1 VTEPNGPTKHL
12 TRSAIENR
20 TDSVPLSG
28 TDGEA
33 AVEPAET
40 RGPTPVQLDRVSHK
54 SIGRYQ
60 LLEKVGEGGMGQVW
74 LAEQTAPVRRQVALK
89 LIKVGMYD
97 DSVLQRFQAERQ
109 SLAIMNHPSIAK
121 IFDAGTT
128 PDGQPYFVM
137 EFVPG
142 NPITD
147 HCDQKKLNIHQRL
160 ELFTKVCEAVQHAHQ
175 KAIIHRD
182 LKPANILVVEM
193 DGKATPRI
201 IDFGLAKAITGG
213 SSSDANVTQ
222 VGGWVGTP
230 GYMSP
235 EQTDSV
241 AEDIDTRTDVYS
253 LGVILY
259 VLLAGFLPFD
269 PKEWHKQP
277 LSEVLRKLREDDPPT
292 PSARLRTESEFS
304 TAAAKARG
312 SQPKQLAKMLQG
324 DLDWITMKALEKDR
338 ARRYATPSNLAADI
352 ERYLNDEPIAARP
365 ASAGYRL
372 QKYVQRHRLAVGVAI
387 GLLLLLVGFA
397 VVESIQVRR
406 VTRERDRAGRIT
418 EFMTNMFKISDPSQ
432 SHGNNVTAREILDK
446 ASDNIHSG
454 LNQDPELQ
462 AQMMEVMGNVYLNL
476 GLYRQAQSLLESA
489 LEIRRRVSGPKNADT
504 AASMTSLAWLL
515 EREGRPADA
524 EKLQREALEIDRQTV
539 GSENPLTLTLMGNLA
554 SSLADQRRNQEAE
567 KLQTETLELERR
579 VLGAESNGTL
589 ATMNNLALTYMH
601 EGRYADAEKLERQSV
616 DIRRRVFGPDNPD
629 VLSGNYSLAVIL
641 FYEKRFADSET
652 LLRQTELDESR
663 VLGPDHPETLKTME
677 VLADDLAGEHHYGD
691 AGKMERQVL
700 DAHLRTLGFDDR
712 ITADDRYTLAGY
724 MAHEGKREEALS
736 LLGEAID
743 HGLDP
748 ETALGMEKDTDL
760 DPLHEDPRFV
770 ALVAR
775 ARERAVAQ
783 KQQRP

>member
-1 VTEPNGPTKHL
+1 VNEPNGPTKDQ
-12 TRSAIENR
+12 TRSGIETR
-20 TDSVPLSG
+20 ADSVPLSG

-33 AVEPAET
+33 TVEFAGAP
-40 RGPTPVQLDRVSHK
+40 GPTPVQLDRVSHK

-60 LLEKVGEGGMGQVW
+60 LLEKLGEGGMGQVW

-109 SLAIMNHPSIAK
+109 SLAIMDHPSIAK
-121 IFDAGTT
+121 IFDAGAT

-142 NPITD
+142 NRITD
-147 HCDQKKLNIHQRL
+147 YCDQKKLNIHQRL

-201 IDFGLAKAITGG
+201 IDFGLAKAITGEA
-213 SSSDANVTQ
+213 SSDANLTQ
-222 VGGWVGTP
+222 VGGLVGTP

-259 VLLAGFLPFD
+259 ELLAGYLPFD

-277 LSEVLRKLREDDPPT
+277 LSEILRKLRDDDPPT
-292 PSARLRTESEFS
+292 PSARLRRESEFS
-304 TAAAKARG
+304 TAAANVRG
-312 SQPKQLAKMLQG
+312 AQAKQLAKMLQG

-338 ARRYATPSNLAADI
+338 TRRYATPSNLAADI

-372 QKYVQRHRLAVGVAI
+372 QKYVQRHRVAVGVAS
-387 GLLLLLVGFA
+387 GLFLLLVGFA
-397 VVESIQVRR
+397 IVESIQVRR

-418 EFMTNMFKISDPSQ
+418 EFMTQMFKISEPSE

-462 AQMMEVMGNVYLNL
+462 AQMMEVMGNVYMNL
-476 GLYRQAQSLLESA
+476 GLYRQAQSLLEPA
-489 LEIRRRVSGPKNADT
+489 LEIRRRISGPKNADT
-504 AASMTSLAWLL
+504 AASMASLAWVL
-515 EREGRPADA
+515 EKQGRPADA
-524 EKLQREALEIDRQTV
+524 EKLQREALEIDRRTI
-539 GSENPLTLTLMGNLA
+539 GNENPLTLRLMGNLA

-567 KLQTETLELERR
+567 KLETETLNLDRR
-579 VLGAESNGTL
+579 VLGAESKSTL
-589 ATMNNLALTYMH
+589 AIMNNLALTYMH
-601 EGRYADAEKLERQSV
+601 EGLYADAEKLERQTV
-616 DIRRRVFGPDNPD
+616 GTYRRVFGPDYPE
-629 VLSGNYSLAVIL
+629 LLTSSFTLGIIL
-641 FYEKRFADSET
+641 FNEKRFADSET

-663 VLGPDHPETLKTME
+663 VLGPDHPETLKTMG
-677 VLADDLAGEHHYGD
+677 AIASDLAGEQHYGD
-691 AGKMERQVL
+691 AAKMERQVL
-700 DAHLRTLGFDDR
+700 DAHLRTLGLDNR
-712 ITADDRYTLAGY
+712 ITAVDRYNLACF
-724 MAHEGKREEALS
+724 MANDGKREEALS

-748 ETALGMEKDTDL
+748 ETLLGMEKDTDL
-760 DPLHEDPRFV
+760 DSLHEDPRFA

-783 KQQRP
+783 KH

>member
-1 VTEPNGPTKHL
+1 MTEPNGPTKDL
-12 TRSAIENR
+12 PRSGIE
-20 TDSVPLSG
+20 TSADSVPLSG
-28 TDGEA
+28 LDGEA
-33 AVEPAET
+33 TIEPAGAP
-40 RGPTPVQLDRVSHK
+40 GPTPVQRDRVSHK
-54 SIGRYQ
+54 SIDRYQ
-60 LLEKVGEGGMGQVW
+60 LLEKLGEGGMGQVW

-89 LIKVGMYD
+89 LIKFGMYD

-142 NPITD
+142 DPITD
-147 HCDQKKLNIHQRL
+147 YCDQKKLNIHQRL
-160 ELFTKVCEAVQHAHQ
+160 ELFTKVCEAMQHAHQ

-201 IDFGLAKAITGG
+201 IDFGLAKAITSG
-213 SSSDANVTQ
+213 SSSDSNVTQ

-259 VLLAGFLPFD
+259 ELLAGFPPFD

-292 PSARLRTESEFS
+292 PSARLRREGEFS
-304 TAAAKARG
+304 TAAAKVRG
-312 SQPKQLAKMLQG
+312 SQPKELVRMLQG
-324 DLDWITMKALEKDR
+324 DLDWITMRALEKDR

-372 QKYVQRHRLAVGVAI
+372 QKYVQRHRVAVGVAT
-387 GLLLLLVGFA
+387 GLFLFLVAFG
-397 VVESIQVRR
+397 VVESVQVRR
-406 VTRERDRAGRIT
+406 VTRERDRAARIT
-418 EFMTNMFKISDPSQ
+418 QFMTNMFEISDPTE
-432 SHGNNVTAREILDK
+432 SHGNSVTAREILDK
-446 ASDNIHSG
+446 ASNDIHSG
-454 LNQDPELQ
+454 LNRDPELQ
-462 AQMMEVMGNVYLNL
+462 AQMMEVMGNVYMNL
-476 GLYRQAQSLLESA
+476 GLYRQAQSLLEPA
-489 LEIRRRVSGPKNADT
+489 LEIRRRISGPKNAET
-504 AASMTSLAWLL
+504 ASSMASLAWVL
-515 EREGRPADA
+515 EKEGRPAEA
-524 EKLQREALEIDRQTV
+524 EKLQREALEIDRRTI
-539 GSENPLTLTLMGNLA
+539 GNENPLTLRLMGNLG

-567 KLQTETLELERR
+567 KLQTETLNLERR
-579 VLGAESNGTL
+579 VLGAESKSTL
-589 ATMNNLALTYMH
+589 ASMNNLALTYMH
-601 EGRYADAEKLERQSV
+601 EGRYADAEKLERQTV
-616 DIRRRVFGPDNPD
+616 DTLRRVFGPDYPD
-629 VLSGNYSLAVIL
+629 LFTSSFTLGIIL
-641 FYEKRFADSET
+641 YNEKRLADSET

-663 VLGPDHPETLKTME
+663 VLGPNHPETLKTMGALA
-677 VLADDLAGEHHYGD
+677 VNLADEQHYGD
-691 AGKMERQVL
+691 AAKMEREVL
-700 DAHLRTLGFDDR
+700 DAHLRILGPDDR
-712 ITADDRYTLAGY
+712 ITAVDRYNLACIL
-724 MAHEGKREEALS
+724 ADDGKREEALS

-748 ETALGMEKDTDL
+748 QTLLGMEKDTDL
-760 DPLHEDPRFV
+760 DPLHEDPRFA

-783 KQQRP
+783 KH

>member
-1 VTEPNGPTKHL
+1 MTEPNGPTKHL

>member
-1 VTEPNGPTKHL
+1 VTEPNGPTKDL
-12 TRSAIENR
+12 TRSRIETR

-28 TDGEA
+28 TDGEST
-33 AVEPAET
+33 VKPT
-40 RGPTPVQLDRVSHK
+40 GTPGPTPVQFDRVSHK

-60 LLEKVGEGGMGQVW
+60 LLEKLGEGGMGQVW

-142 NPITD
+142 DPITD
-147 HCDQKKLNIHQRL
+147 YCDQKKLNIHQRL
-160 ELFTKVCEAVQHAHQ
+160 ELFAKVCEAVQHAHQ

-193 DGKATPRI
+193 DGRATPRI
-201 IDFGLAKAITGG
+201 IDFGLAKAIKGG
-213 SSSDANVTQ
+213 SSSDTNVTQ
-222 VGGWVGTP
+222 LGGWVGTP

-269 PKEWHKQP
+269 PKQWHKQP

-292 PSARLRTESEFS
+292 PSAKVRRESEFS
-304 TAAAKARG
+304 TAAARVRG
-312 SQPKQLAKMLQG
+312 SQPKQLARMLQG

-338 ARRYATPSNLAADI
+338 ARRYATPSDLAADI
-352 ERYLNDEPIAARP
+352 QRYLNDEPIAARP

-372 QKYVQRHRLAVGVAI
+372 QKYVQRHRVAVGVAT
-387 GLLLLLVGFA
+387 GLFLLLAGFA

-418 EFMTNMFKISDPSQ
+418 EFMTNMFKISDPSE

-446 ASDNIHSG
+446 ASHNIHSG

-462 AQMMEVMGNVYLNL
+462 AQMMEVMGTVYMNL
-476 GLYRQAQSLLESA
+476 GLYHQAQSLLEPA
-489 LEIRRRVSGPKNADT
+489 LEIRRRILGPKNADT
-504 AASMTSLAWLL
+504 AASMASLAWLL
-515 EREGRPADA
+515 EKEGQPADA
-524 EKLQREALEIDRQTV
+524 EKLQREALEIDRQTI

-567 KLQTETLELERR
+567 KLQTETLNLERR
-579 VLGAESNGTL
+579 ILGAESKITL
-589 ATMNNLALTYMH
+589 ASTNNLALTYMH
-601 EGRYADAEKLERQSV
+601 EGRYTDAEKLERQTV
-616 DIRRRVFGPDNPD
+616 DTYRHVFGPDDPN
-629 VLSGNYSLAVIL
+629 VFTSNYSLGVIL
-641 FYEKRFADSET
+641 FYEDRFADSET
-652 LLRQTELDESR
+652 LLRQTQLDESR
-663 VLGPDHPETLKTME
+663 VLGSNHPETLKTMG
-677 VLADDLAGEHHYGD
+677 VLALDLAHEEHY
-691 AGKMERQVL
+691 AEAAKMERQVL
-700 DAHLRTLGFDDR
+700 DAHLRTPGVGDR
-712 ITADDRYTLAGY
+712 ITADDRYNLAGFLAY
-724 MAHEGKREEALS
+724 DGKREEALS

-743 HGLDP
+743 HGLGS
-748 ETALGMEKDTDL
+748 ETLLGMEKDTDL
-760 DPLHEDPRFV
+760 DPLHADPRFV

-783 KQQRP
+783 KQ